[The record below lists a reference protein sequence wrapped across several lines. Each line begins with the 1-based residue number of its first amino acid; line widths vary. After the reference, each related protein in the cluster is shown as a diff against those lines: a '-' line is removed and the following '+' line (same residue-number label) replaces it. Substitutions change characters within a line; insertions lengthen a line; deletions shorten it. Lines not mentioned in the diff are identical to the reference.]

1 MLNKI
6 IQFSIANKL
15 VIGIFTIGLIIW
27 GIFSLQQLP
36 IDAVPDITNNQVQI
50 VTSAPS
56 SGAED
61 IERYVTFPIEQTM
74 ATIPEIEEI
83 RSFSRFGLSVVTI
96 VFNENTDIYWAREQV
111 AQRLQE
117 AKNAIPA
124 GLGEPGMAPISTGLG
139 EIFQYIVKPKAGFE
153 SQYTPTELR
162 TIQDWVIRRQL
173 LGTPGIADV
182 SGFGGYL
189 KQYEVAVQPQ
199 LLRSFGISMSEL
211 FQALETNN
219 QNTGGAYITKSSA
232 TYYIRSEGLTKNLD
246 DIRNVLVKNVDG
258 RPILVKDLAT
268 VNYGSAIR
276 YGALTNADKGE
287 AVGGIVLMLKDAN
300 ASQVI
305 KDVKQRMEQI

>member
-15 VIGIFTIGLIIW
+15 IIGIFTIGLIIW

-61 IERYVTFPIEQTM
+61 IERYVTFPFEQTM

-124 GLGEPGMAPISTGLG
+124 GLGEPGMAPVSTGLG
-139 EIFQYIVKPKAGFE
+139 EIFQYIIKPKAGFE

-199 LLRSFGISMSEL
+199 LLRSFGNS
-211 FQALETNN
+211 
-219 QNTGGAYITKSSA
+219 
-232 TYYIRSEGLTKNLD
+232 
-246 DIRNVLVKNVDG
+246 
-258 RPILVKDLAT
+258 
-268 VNYGSAIR
+268 
-276 YGALTNADKGE
+276 
-287 AVGGIVLMLKDAN
+287 
-300 ASQVI
+300 
-305 KDVKQRMEQI
+305 

>member
-15 VIGIFTIGLIIW
+15 IIGIFTIGLIIW

-124 GLGEPGMAPISTGLG
+124 GLGEPGMAPVSTGLG
-139 EIFQYIVKPKAGFE
+139 EIFQYIIKPKAGFE

-199 LLRSFGISMSEL
+199 LLRSFGNS
-211 FQALETNN
+211 
-219 QNTGGAYITKSSA
+219 
-232 TYYIRSEGLTKNLD
+232 
-246 DIRNVLVKNVDG
+246 
-258 RPILVKDLAT
+258 
-268 VNYGSAIR
+268 
-276 YGALTNADKGE
+276 
-287 AVGGIVLMLKDAN
+287 
-300 ASQVI
+300 
-305 KDVKQRMEQI
+305 